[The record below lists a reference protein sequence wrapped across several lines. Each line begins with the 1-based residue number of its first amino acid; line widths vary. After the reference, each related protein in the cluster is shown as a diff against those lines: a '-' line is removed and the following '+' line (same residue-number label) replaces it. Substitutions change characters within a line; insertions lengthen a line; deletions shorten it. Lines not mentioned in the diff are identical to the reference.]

1 MHQRKQKAASL
12 SEVRLWDLSKAE
24 SLCTRLINYSEWFE
38 SNGFW
43 VLINHNLTI
52 FAKVINEK
60 NTDLPTHTTA
70 HNCKKPQLTFKS
82 VGEP

>member
-1 MHQRKQKAASL
+1 MHQRKEKAASL

-24 SLCTRLINYSEWFE
+24 SLCTRLINNSEWFE

-43 VLINHNLTI
+43 VLINHNLTV

-60 NTDLPTHTTA
+60 NINLGMDSPTHTTA
-70 HNCKKPQLTFKS
+70 RL
-82 VGEP
+82 